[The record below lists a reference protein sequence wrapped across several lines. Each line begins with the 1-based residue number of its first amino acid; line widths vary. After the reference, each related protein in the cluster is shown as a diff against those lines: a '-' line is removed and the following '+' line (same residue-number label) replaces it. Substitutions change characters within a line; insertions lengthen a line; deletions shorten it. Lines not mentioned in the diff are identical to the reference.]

1 MFIDHGHLGY
11 DAYLFAILKFSLG
24 RMLYAKKIM
33 LFFMNNIWER
43 EKKIKHNN
51 TRALWNKWF
60 QVPHGNKS
68 SFTVW
73 V

>member
-43 EKKIKHNN
+43 EKKNQTQQHESTLK
-51 TRALWNKWF
+51 
-60 QVPHGNKS
+60 QVISGS
-68 SFTVW
+68 TW
-73 V
+73 E

>member
-33 LFFMNNIWER
+33 LFFMYNIWER
-43 EKKIKHNN
+43 EKKNQTQQHESTLK
-51 TRALWNKWF
+51 
-60 QVPHGNKS
+60 QVISGS
-68 SFTVW
+68 TW
-73 V
+73 E